1 MNKAF
6 YIISLALSVIFMV
19 LCGYYIEEVSDARLS
34 ALLSS
39 YNYSDPY
46 SSYSSYYSS
55 YDAGSDLTAEASLIA
70 IFFFLLFIT
79 TDLLGVLK
87 VKTTTTKVLG
97 IIGMSLSGLML
108 LWDLLM
114 ASSPSSI
121 SFDEVGGVFI
131 LYSFVIL
138 AFSIVGLI
146 QSIRYDKVLK
156 TPSPVTNSDVLD
168 S

>member
-6 YIISLALSVIFMV
+6 YIISLVFSVVFMV

-39 YNYSDPY
+39 YNLSDPY
-46 SSYSSYYSS
+46 SSYSSFYSS
-55 YDAGSDLTAEASLIA
+55 YDAGSDLTAEAALIS

-79 TDLLGVLK
+79 SDLLGVLK
-87 VKTTTTKVLG
+87 VKTTTVKVLG

-108 LWDLLM
+108 MWDLLM

-131 LYSFVIL
+131 LYSLVIL

-146 QSIRYDKVLK
+146 QAVRYEKSSK
-156 TPSPVTNSDVLD
+156 MASPIANSDVLD

>member
-6 YIISLALSVIFMV
+6 YIISLVLSVVFMV
-19 LCGYYIEEVSDARLS
+19 LCGYYIEEVSDARLN

-39 YNYSDPY
+39 FSSSDPY

-55 YDAGSDLTAEASLIA
+55 YDAGSDLTAEAALIA

-79 TDLLGVLK
+79 ADLLGVLK

-114 ASSPSSI
+114 VSSPSSI

-131 LYSFVIL
+131 LYSLVIL

-146 QSIRYDKVLK
+146 QAVKYEKSSKV
-156 TPSPVTNSDVLD
+156 TSPVGNSDVLD